1 MLGTNRKATTMRL
14 NAGKTEYVPYLSEV
28 FQCRFEPKVYIK
40 YDLKAK
46 QVTFDFASD
55 LMDVIVGDRIVV
67 GERQWVAIR
76 AMQFTEVLGK
86 HLEVQMREIWPTQVH
101 ELCSLRKLDVV
112 QSSYDPML
120 EEYAEL
126 RKEYV
131 DYDLLAIFD
140 PWEIA
145 RDSIIQMLDAG
156 KIEELDFVMT
166 VDFPTKI
173 AKEDRII
180 YNWLE
185 YKIKWVMPFTYQTY
199 VWIKKSM
206 DNYIANQD

>member
-1 MLGTNRKATTMRL
+1 
-14 NAGKTEYVPYLSEV
+14 
-28 FQCRFEPKVYIK
+28 
-40 YDLKAK
+40 
-46 QVTFDFASD
+46 
-55 LMDVIVGDRIVV
+55 
-67 GERQWVAIR
+67 
-76 AMQFTEVLGK
+76 
-86 HLEVQMREIWPTQVH
+86 
-101 ELCSLRKLDVV
+101 
-112 QSSYDPML
+112 ML

-180 YNWLE
+180 YN
-185 YKIKWVMPFTYQTY
+185 
-199 VWIKKSM
+199 
-206 DNYIANQD
+206 